1 MTRVTDTTA
10 TSLSPSGAPVR
21 GASPG
26 ARLWRETWRQREF
39 RFGLIVI
46 LLLVASSILVPL
58 LTGIDPG
65 KMQIKDK
72 YLPPIFLPGGTWDHI
87 LGTDHLG
94 RDLFVRSLI
103 GLQYALG
110 ISFTTVL
117 LMFFFGSAVGLVS
130 GYFGKVVDALL
141 MRFTDA
147 QLSIPLIILAI
158 TLLTVSRPTVPLI
171 IFVLAVSGWPVYA
184 RVARGVTLSERNK
197 EYVRAAHI
205 LGASHWRIILTMIA
219 PNILP
224 PIAFVAVLD
233 LARMMIFEAIL
244 GFMSIGVQPPTPT
257 FGNIIADG
265 RKYLINA
272 WWIAT
277 MPGAFLLL
285 ALLSINLMG
294 ASLERAR
301 NKLFSGQI

>member
-1 MTRVTDTTA
+1 VTDTA
-10 TSLSPSGAPVR
+10 AAWLDGKKQGKGRR
-21 GASPG
+21 GMSPG
-26 ARLWRETWRQREF
+26 ARLWRETWGQREF
-39 RFGLIVI
+39 RFGLILI
-46 LLLVASSILVPL
+46 MLLIAASILVPL
-58 LTGIDPG
+58 MTGIDAA

-72 YLPPIFLPGGTWDHI
+72 YLPPVFLPGGGPAHL

-103 GLQYALG
+103 GLQYALA
-110 ISFTTVL
+110 ISFTTVIV
-117 LMFFFGSAVGLVS
+117 MFLFGSMVGLLS
-130 GYFGKVVDALL
+130 GYFGKIVDALL
-141 MRFTDA
+141 MRLTDA

-171 IFVLAVSGWPVYA
+171 IFVLAISGWPVYA

-197 EYVRAAHI
+197 EYVRAARI

-244 GFMSIGVQPPTPT
+244 GFMSIGVQPPVPT

-277 MPGAFLLL
+277 MPGGFLLV